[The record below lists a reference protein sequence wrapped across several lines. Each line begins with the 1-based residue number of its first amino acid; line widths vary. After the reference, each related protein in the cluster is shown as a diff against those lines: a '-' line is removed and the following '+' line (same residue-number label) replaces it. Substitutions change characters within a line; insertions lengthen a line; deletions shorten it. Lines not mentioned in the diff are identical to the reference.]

1 MVLGIDSIKRSSS
14 TFGHLR
20 WQLLLS
26 YLAVMAGTL
35 AVVGVGVYGAFSRNL
50 YALLDKKLMTL
61 AQAAAPSHADIKSE
75 GAGYLITVDEVPWR
89 DIFNRDR
96 QSLEWFDEAGILL
109 ARKGSLEV
117 HVPPTTGPQML
128 AERPSDRIR
137 TFTISVFNDSEAPD
151 PPTLEGYIRASQSTA
166 AVDEAQ
172 HQLVWGLGV
181 GGVLALGMIGA
192 GGLLL
197 THAAVRPIE
206 RNFSRLKQF
215 TADASHELRSPLTAI
230 KTSVEVMRNHPE
242 RIHPL
247 DANKLGAIASATHQ
261 MTRLTEDLLFL
272 ARADADAALIRER
285 LPVQLDRM
293 LRELVELMQPQ
304 AQARQIVLIYRPI
317 AAPHASV
324 IGDSAQLT
332 RLFTNLLGNALKFTP
347 KGGTITLSAHRF
359 ARMAVVSVED
369 TGVGIPAEHLPQVFQ
384 RFWRSSKS
392 RSRQDGGAGL
402 GLAIARAIARQHGGD
417 ISVTSQ
423 EGVGTCFR
431 VRLPLAKRQ
440 APVAALPAARPR
452 VSASRDAIGL

>member
-14 TFGHLR
+14 TTFGHLR

-35 AVVGVGVYGAFSRNL
+35 AVVGAGVYGAFSRNL

-61 AQAAAPSHADIKSE
+61 AQAAAPSHADIKAE
-75 GAGYLITVDEVPWR
+75 GSSYLGAVDEVPWR

-96 QSLEWFDEAGILL
+96 QSLEWFDEDGILL
-109 ARKGSLEV
+109 ARKGSLQV
-117 HVPPTTGPQML
+117 HFPPSTGPQML
-128 AERPSDRIR
+128 ADGPNTNRVR

-151 PPTLEGYIRASQSTA
+151 TPTLEGYIRASQSTA
-166 AVDEAQ
+166 AMDEAQ

-181 GGVLALGMIGA
+181 GGVLALGMIGL

-247 DANKLGAIASATHQ
+247 DVNKLGAIASATHQ

-272 ARADADAALIRER
+272 ARADADAAPIRER
-285 LPVQLDRM
+285 LPVNLDRV

-304 AQARQIVLIYRPI
+304 AQSRQILLSYRPC
-317 AAPHASV
+317 PDPDVCV
-324 IGDSAQLT
+324 IGDRAQLV
-332 RLFTNLLGNALKFTP
+332 RLFTNLLANALKFTS
-347 KGGTITLSAHRF
+347 KGGAVTLYVHRF
-359 ARMAVVSVED
+359 ARMAVVGVED

-392 RSRQDGGAGL
+392 RSRQAGGAGL
-402 GLAIARAIARQHGGD
+402 GLAIAQAIARQHGGD

-423 EGVGTCFR
+423 EGIGSCFR
-431 VRLPLAKRQ
+431 VRLPVARRQ
-440 APVAALPAARPR
+440 SPIALLPPSPPQ
-452 VSASRDAIGL
+452 VLPSR